1 MTRNVTVGLDGS
13 PESLA
18 SAAWAA
24 REALLRDVP
33 LHLVHAEEWPT
44 TAAVPMVGPEVQQQW
59 ADKVLTDAAD
69 ELRQRHPGLEI
80 TTLRLSGSPAAALS
94 IEAAHAEMLVLGSRG
109 LGSIMGFL
117 IGSVGM
123 ATVSATEQP
132 VVLVRAPKHHDKES
146 RTRSGGAEQTEAAS
160 GYRDVVVGLDIYQSC
175 DKLLAFA
182 FDEAARR
189 GCTLRA
195 VHGWTLPLVFSYAPM
210 LDPGIQLE
218 VGRQVEQALS
228 DMLLPWRQKFPSV
241 QVVERALIGSPA
253 QQLVYS
259 AADADL
265 VVVGRRLRRAPLGGH
280 IGPVAH
286 AVMHHSAAPV
296 AVVTHD

>member
-1 MTRNVTVGLDGS
+1 MTRHVTVGLDGS
-13 PESLA
+13 PESRA
-18 SAAWAA
+18 AAAWAA
-24 REALLRDVP
+24 EEALLREVP

-44 TAAVPMVGPEVQQQW
+44 TAAIPMVGPEVQQRW
-59 ADKVLTDAAD
+59 ADKVLADAAD

-80 TTLRLSGSPAAALS
+80 TTRRLSGRPAAALP
-94 IEAAHAEMLVLGSRG
+94 IEAGDAEMLVLGSRG

-117 IGSVGM
+117 IGSAGM
-123 ATVSATEQP
+123 ATVSATERP
-132 VVLVRAPKHHDKES
+132 VVLVRAPKHHDKEP
-146 RTRSGGAEQTEAAS
+146 RTGSGDAEHTDTPS
-160 GYRDVVVGLDIYQSC
+160 VYRDVVVGLDIHQSC

-189 GCTLRA
+189 GCTLHA

-218 VGRQVEQALS
+218 VGRQVEHALS
-228 DMLLPWRQKFPSV
+228 DMLLPWRHKFPSV
-241 QVVERALIGSPA
+241 QVVERAPIGSPA

-265 VVVGRRLRRAPLGGH
+265 VVVGRRLRRAPLGAH
-280 IGPVAH
+280 IGHVAH

-296 AVVTHD
+296 AVVPHD

>member
-1 MTRNVTVGLDGS
+1 MTVGLDGS

-18 SAAWAA
+18 AAAWAA
-24 REALLRDVP
+24 REALLREVP

-44 TAAVPMVGPEVQQQW
+44 TAAVPMAGPEVQQRW
-59 ADKVLTDAAD
+59 ADKVLADAAD
-69 ELRQRHPGLEI
+69 ELRERHPGLEM
-80 TTLRLSGSPAAALS
+80 TTRRLSGRPAAALP
-94 IEAAHAEMLVLGSRG
+94 IEAADAEMLVLGSRG

-132 VVLVRAPKHHDKES
+132 VVLVRAPKHQGKEP
-146 RTRSGGAEQTEAAS
+146 RTGSGDAEQPDTAS
-160 GYRDVVVGLDIYQSC
+160 AYRDVVVGLDISQSC

-195 VHGWTLPLVFSYAPM
+195 VHGWTLPLVYSYAPM
-210 LDPGIQLE
+210 LE

-265 VVVGRRLRRAPLGGH
+265 VVVGRRLRRAPLGAH

-296 AVVTHD
+296 AVVPHD